1 MIISVLVNKGV
12 HQDKQRI
19 SKFFY
24 TPFSAISSVSLLAW
38 LFDLLIKWSLV
49 SWLFDLLIKWSLVS
63 WLFAHCDVAVHHSQ
77 GQDPVHEHQELRV
90 LKPTVVA
97 ITRVQNVAVCT
108 QQHYKSVQL

>member
-24 TPFSAISSVSLLAW
+24 TPFSAISSVSLLG
-38 LFDLLIKWSLV
+38 
-49 SWLFDLLIKWSLVS
+49 WLFDLLIKWSLVS